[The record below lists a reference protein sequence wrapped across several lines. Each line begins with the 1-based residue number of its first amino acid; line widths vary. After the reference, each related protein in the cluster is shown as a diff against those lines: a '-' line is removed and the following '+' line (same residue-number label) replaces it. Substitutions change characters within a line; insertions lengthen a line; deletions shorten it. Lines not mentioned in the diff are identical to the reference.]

1 MEKFSSDWLSLREQE
16 DLLARNTKVL
26 ECVKNYLRNEQRLN
40 ILDIGCGTGATMRV
54 LQPEFTQPQHWT
66 LLDADK
72 ELLVQAQCFNQPL
85 VYDSNITMKTE
96 CVDLTEDFG
105 FLQRKCSIVTATA
118 FLDLV
123 SESWIQKFAQALK
136 DNNHRFYC
144 SITPTCSIELI
155 PIESLDDEVINAFN
169 THRYTDKGFGLS
181 LGGDAAKY
189 TLEIFQNLGYQLTS
203 AFDTWGNRHP
213 NKAFRKILN
222 LKLIEGISH
231 AASQTKLL
239 DPLELEHW
247 SKSRLDSIQNDEFE
261 ISFEILDFFAAP
273 SF

>member
-16 DLLARNTKVL
+16 DLLARNTNVL

-72 ELLVQAQCFNQPL
+72 ELLVQAQCLNQPL
-85 VYDSNITMKTE
+85 VYDSHITMKTE

-136 DNNHRFYC
+136 DNNHSFYC
-144 SITPTCSIELI
+144 SITPTCSIELT
-155 PIESLDDEVINAFN
+155 PAVSLDDRVISAFN
-169 THRYTDKGFGLS
+169 THRYTNKGFGLS

-213 NKAFRKILN
+213 NKAFCKKFN
-222 LKLIEGISH
+222 LQLIEGISQ
-231 AASQTKLL
+231 AASLTKLL
-239 DPLELEHW
+239 DSLELEYW
-247 SKSRLDSIQNDEFE
+247 TKSRVDSIQNDEFE

-273 SF
+273 NF